1 MVSSRAVVANICFIF
16 VCVFGVDISFKG
28 GGCKLGANVGEG
40 DKKAPLF
47 PCYIGMGGAYMYL
60 YCYCLSND
68 SNSIHHLFVDMEL
81 RIYIVTLLS
90 YY

>member
-47 PCYIGMGGAYMYL
+47 PCSIGMGGHICTFIAIVYRMTL
-60 YCYCLSND
+60 TAFIISSLTW
-68 SNSIHHLFVDMEL
+68 NSGSIL
-81 RIYIVTLLS
+81 
-90 YY
+90 